1 MKTMFKE
8 LIHVN
13 FKPLKL
19 PTFRNFFNK
28 YEIIIIK
35 FLFAQRIVIYL
46 LEMFMIIIN
55 IVLKT

>member
-8 LIHVN
+8 LILVN